1 MCLIVGG
8 SWENGDSMLL
18 ESLKQFEN
26 QIIQRTVNPLP
37 PYHRPWM
44 HEMSFICDDSAPV
57 TYVTFPSANN
67 HVSIAARTVPITD
80 FQTCSLLQLLLEYS
94 IL

>member
-26 QIIQRTVNPLP
+26 QIIQRTVNPLT

-44 HEMSFICDDSAPV
+44 H
-57 TYVTFPSANN
+57 VTFPSADEEGNNN